1 MEGMA
6 LLPYPL
12 PDLETDL
19 NHWRRRT
26 MDIVLWTIF
35 TVRLVH
41 MGFFLG
47 QLHREGIPMGA
58 YQLGTLAPIL
68 LLLLLALAR
77 RLPVQVRGWGFIG
90 LAYLNLGFLFL
101 QTNRL
106 DGQLPLGLLTAP
118 VFAVVLLGR
127 RSAWVAAGISTAFY
141 GSFAALRHFNLV
153 PPVQVS
159 LASSGALQTWV
170 VWAVLFAPMFVL
182 LDLFTARFQRLL
194 VSERR
199 NHLRLQEEAEERLFL
214 EKALLETSERERQ
227 AVGHELHDGVCQQ
240 ITGAMLHCK
249 ALERD
254 AVAGAVPQARSV
266 RAISAMLDASLGQ
279 VHDLARGLSPGTITA
294 EALLPSL
301 RDLARRTQETFEV
314 DCLVEADEGVG
325 HLDPVVATH
334 LYRIA
339 QEAMVNAVKHGE
351 PTCIALRLRQE
362 AEHLLLEVHNDGG
375 FVAGST
381 REGMGL
387 RIMRHRSDLIGGD
400 FSLDLAAGDIRVRCA
415 VPLPVPVPP

>member
-1 MEGMA
+1 MDEMP

-12 PDLETDL
+12 PDLDTDL

-41 MGFFLG
+41 MGLFLR
-47 QLHREGIPMGA
+47 QLHREGVPIGA
-58 YQLGTLAPIL
+58 FQLATIAPIL
-68 LLLLLALAR
+68 LLFGLALFR
-77 RLPVQVRGWGFIG
+77 RLPILVRGWGFIG

-127 RSAWVAAGISTAFY
+127 RSAWVAAAISTAFY

-153 PPVQVS
+153 PPVQGS
-159 LASSGALQTWV
+159 LASSGALQTWI
-170 VWAVLFAPMFVL
+170 VWVVLFAPMFVL

-199 NHLRLQEEAEERLFL
+199 NHLRLQEEADERLLL

-249 ALERD
+249 ALEK
-254 AVAGAVPQARSV
+254 AAFSGAVPPVRSV

-294 EALLPSL
+294 EALAPSL

-314 DCLVEADEGVG
+314 ECSVEADEGLA
-325 HLDPVVATH
+325 HLEPVVATH
-334 LYRIA
+334 LYCIA
-339 QEAMVNAVKHGE
+339 QEAAVNAVKHGE
-351 PTCIALRLRQE
+351 PSCIAMRLRQVE
-362 AEHLLLEVHNDGG
+362 DGLLLEVRNDGRL
-375 FVAGST
+375 ALPSL

-387 RIMRHRSDLIGGD
+387 RIMRHRSDLIAGD
-400 FSLDLAAGDIRVRCA
+400 FSLQLVDGDIRVRCV
-415 VPLPVPVPP
+415 VPLPDPVPV